1 MFINNN
7 EKKITKKKHEKTKYK
22 KKISKSNQENYGNIN
37 GRKNHINLETLY
49 PKMNKN
55 LFFNDKN
62 K

>member
-1 MFINNN
+1 MKKNN
-7 EKKITKKKHEKTKYK
+7 EKKTRKNKIQ